1 MLCRRSL
8 DKLCGPGR
16 ACVSSAGIPGPC
28 GSAPRL
34 DPAARP
40 PAGGPWDT
48 EVPLF
53 TRSARPSERSR
64 APSLNA
70 RPDLPRAALPAF
82 SFRGLGLARLLARD
96 PLGANRSGLT
106 RHSLIGS
113 GQPGEEERGL
123 GMGGACWW
131 AGPRGGRGGA

>member
-1 MLCRRSL
+1 MRGVMSPPRAASAPGARVEMLCRRS
-8 DKLCGPGR
+8 GQAVWARPGVGLQR
-16 ACVSSAGIPGPC
+16 RNSWALGQRPAW
-28 GSAPRL
+28 

-82 SFRGLGLARLLARD
+82 SRFG
-96 PLGANRSGLT
+96 
-106 RHSLIGS
+106 GS
-113 GQPGEEERGL
+113 H
-123 GMGGACWW
+123 
-131 AGPRGGRGGA
+131 